1 MEPLINPSLYEAV
14 LRAAVRLME
23 IEPPPTRMLHVNDF
37 LYRASPRE
45 FVEVIEVSGNKYLT
59 RSSADNAIKVR
70 DFDVDKN
77 RFSGHSPMPV
87 YSNSG
92 TSLLSNYSNGGCYF
106 FTNQGSG
113 LAELMHYAE
122 KDGFRKDYK
131 TGRVNITN
139 MMRQRDVFRVRIT
152 KPLMVADISLYG
164 PNSPYARGF
173 LQKLG
178 SHNLLNST
186 RGDTS
191 FNKTFPGVALEDE
204 VINKNGDYSVTRAL
218 GHAFA
223 QFPPYCVG
231 VIAQTARETE
241 RAGESG
247 ENVCLFGSPKRAIE
261 GIEVVSVY
269 RFFPT
274 KDDVEEYPVQP

>member
-1 MEPLINPSLYEAV
+1 MTPLVNPSLYEAV
-14 LRAAVRLME
+14 LRAAVKLME
-23 IEPPPTRMLHVNDF
+23 SEPPPTRMLRVNDD

-45 FVEVIEVSGNKYLT
+45 FVQVIEASGNKYLA

-70 DFDVDKN
+70 DFDVDSN
-77 RFSGHSPMPV
+77 RFSGHSPAPV

-92 TSLLSNYSNGGCYF
+92 SSLLSVYSNGGCYF

-122 KDGFRKDYK
+122 KAGFRKDYK
-131 TGRVNITN
+131 TGRVHITN
-139 MMRQRDVFRVRIT
+139 MMRHRDIFRVRIT

-164 PNSPYARGF
+164 PNAPYARGF

-178 SHNLLNST
+178 SHNLLNSP

-191 FNKTFPGVALEDE
+191 VNKTFPGVALEDE
-204 VINKNGDYSVTRAL
+204 VINQRGDYSVTRAL

-223 QFPPYCVG
+223 QFPPYCAG

-247 ENVCLFGSPKRAIE
+247 ENVCLFGSPKYAIE

-274 KDDVEEYPVQP
+274 KNDVEEYPVQP